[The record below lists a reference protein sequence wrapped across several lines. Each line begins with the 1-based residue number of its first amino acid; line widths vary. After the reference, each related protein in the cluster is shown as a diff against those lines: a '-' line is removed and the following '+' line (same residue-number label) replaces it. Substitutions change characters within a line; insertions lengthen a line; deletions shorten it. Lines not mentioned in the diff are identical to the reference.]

1 MTLLSGQLDYRG
13 FENADMVIEAVFED
27 LAIKH
32 KVMKELEAVSSS
44 YVWVCLVRYTVLPSR
59 YIHYWSYLSCVQVIP
74 PHCIFATNTSALPI
88 KDIAA
93 ASKRP
98 EKVCVC
104 VWVCVVCVCVC
115 VCVVCVCVC
124 VCVVCVCVCVCV
136 CVWFR

>member
-1 MTLLSGQLDYRG
+1 MTSLSGQLDFRG

-27 LAIKH
+27 LSIKH
-32 KVMKELEAVSSS
+32 KVVKEVEAVSSS
-44 YVWVCLVRYTVLPSR
+44 YVWVSLVRYTVQPSR

-98 EKVCVC
+98 EKVRVC
-104 VWVCVVCVCVC
+104 VLNGFDCY
-115 VCVVCVCVC
+115 
-124 VCVVCVCVCVCV
+124 
-136 CVWFR
+136 